1 MYIPTYNTIVVNVWP
16 EKTSAQHNI
25 IPTNVE
31 KLVII
36 CIIDFN
42 LNFWVAKDRNKVVIL
57 ILPLGSFVL

>member
-1 MYIPTYNTIVVNVWP
+1 MYTYNTFDYSRIYMWP
-16 EKTSAQHNI
+16 EKTSAQHNF

-31 KLVII
+31 KLVI

-42 LNFWVAKDRNKVVIL
+42 LNFWAAKERNKVVIL